1 MARAGVANVRF
12 TPWGGIFGPPKMS
25 KEIVDRVVASW
36 AIVLARPEVKG
47 RVRQAGVRTAQFD
60 PQELSAFVAQ
70 QLEAY
75 GRGVRAMN
83 LSLD

>member
-1 MARAGVANVRF
+1 VPI
-12 TPWGGIFGPPKMS
+12 TPWGGMFGPPKLP
-25 KEIVDRVVASW
+25 KEIVDRVGREL
-36 AIVLARPEVKG
+36 AIVLAKPEVKEAFG
-47 RVRQAGVRTAQFD
+47 RLAFEPRSSS